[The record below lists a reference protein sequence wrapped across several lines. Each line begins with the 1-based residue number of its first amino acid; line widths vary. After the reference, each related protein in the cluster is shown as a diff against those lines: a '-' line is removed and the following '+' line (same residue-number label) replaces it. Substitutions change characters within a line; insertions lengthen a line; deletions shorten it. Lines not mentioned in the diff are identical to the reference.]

1 MFEQVLRLKYQHV
14 GTCPSF
20 LVSIG
25 NLCLPSHLTN
35 GSPPLLPPHPPSPPA
50 MAIAA
55 IRKERQLCQN
65 SFERTHDSSVTAQ
78 DHGVEPVHRP
88 DHYVPYRKEA
98 LSHGLPDLITISVVL
113 KINAA
118 YIFPIDSSAVRST
131 SSLFQS
137 NPSGST
143 PS

>member
-65 SFERTHDSSVTAQ
+65 SFDRTHDSCHRAGPWRGAVY
-78 DHGVEPVHRP
+78 RP

-98 LSHGLPDLITISVVL
+98 LSHGLPDLITISYVL

-131 SSLFQS
+131 SSVFQS
-137 NPSGST
+137 NSSGST

>member
-25 NLCLPSHLTN
+25 NLCLPCHLTN
-35 GSPPLLPPHPPSPPA
+35 GFPPLLPPHPPSPPA

-78 DHGVEPVHRP
+78 DHGVEQSTV
-88 DHYVPYRKEA
+88 
-98 LSHGLPDLITISVVL
+98 LIITSHIEKKLCHM
-113 KINAA
+113 A
-118 YIFPIDSSAVRST
+118 
-131 SSLFQS
+131 SL
-137 NPSGST
+137 T
-143 PS
+143 